1 MKYYLVGGAIRDRL
15 LNLTFSEKD
24 YVVIGETEASMLKKG
39 FISVGKKFPVFL
51 HPKTKEEFALAR
63 KEKKVASGHKGFIFE
78 TDNSISLE
86 EDLSRRDLTINA
98 IAEDEKG
105 NLIDPFKGQEDLKN
119 KILKHVSPAFSEDP
133 LRIFRVA
140 RFATKLFPLSF
151 EVDKST
157 ISLMRSIPKVEI
169 ENLSFER
176 IWQETEKILKMP
188 HSHIY
193 FETLHKVNA
202 LFVFPGIEKY
212 FTKSMDTLK
221 GLTNEDNLEK
231 EKWAALNI
239 ENIDPKVLPIPKRFI
254 RFEKYSRDFK
264 LTLENEISPKLVLE
278 ALMKINS
285 FRDKELALKIINFL
299 QKNNKLNSS
308 LISINLNWNL
318 LLAELNSVSINEGFS
333 ENGELIKKEIY
344 NKRLDI
350 IKNYLN
356 E

>member
-51 HPKTKEEFALAR
+51 HPETKEEYALAR
-63 KEKKVASGHKGFIFE
+63 KEKKVALGHKGFIFE
-78 TDNSISLE
+78 TDNSVSLE

-105 NLIDPFKGQEDLKN
+105 NLIDPFKGQVDLKN

-157 ISLMRSIPKVEI
+157 INLMRSIPKIEI

-176 IWQETEKILKMP
+176 IWQETEKVLKMP

-212 FTKSMDTLK
+212 FPKSMDTLK
-221 GLTNEDNLEK
+221 GLTHEDNLEK

-254 RFEKYSRDFK
+254 RFENYSRDFK

-285 FRDKELALKIINFL
+285 FRDKKLAIKIINFL

-308 LISINLNWNL
+308 LISINLDWNL

>member
-51 HPKTKEEFALAR
+51 HPETKEEYALAR
-63 KEKKVASGHKGFIFE
+63 KEKKVALGHKGFIFE
-78 TDNSISLE
+78 TDNSVSLE

-105 NLIDPFKGQEDLKN
+105 NLIDPFKGQVDLKN

-151 EVDKST
+151 EIDKST
-157 ISLMRSIPKVEI
+157 ISMMRSIPKIEI
-169 ENLSFER
+169 ENLSFDR
-176 IWQETEKILKMP
+176 IWLETEKILKMP
-188 HSHIY
+188 NSHIY

-212 FTKSMDTLK
+212 FSKSIDTLK
-221 GLTNEDNLEK
+221 EFTNEDNLEK

-239 ENIDPKVLPIPKRFI
+239 ENTDPKALPIPKKFI
-254 RFEKYSRDFK
+254 RFEKYSRDFR

-285 FRDKELALKIINFL
+285 FRDKKLAIKIINFL

-308 LISINLNWNL
+308 LISINLDWNL
-318 LLAELNSVSINEGFS
+318 LLTELNSVSINEGFS